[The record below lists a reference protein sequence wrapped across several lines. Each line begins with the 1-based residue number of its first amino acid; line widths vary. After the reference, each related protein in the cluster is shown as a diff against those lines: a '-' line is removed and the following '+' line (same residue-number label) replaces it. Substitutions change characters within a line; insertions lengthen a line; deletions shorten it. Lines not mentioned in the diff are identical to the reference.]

1 MTIKDCI
8 RVVDIV
14 NCYLTGVISDSLRN
28 RILLA
33 IVRTLDENK

>member
-1 MTIKDCI
+1 MTLKDCI

-14 NCYLTGVISDSLRN
+14 NHYLVGVVSDSLRS

-33 IVRTLDENK
+33 IVRTLDDNN